1 MANNNLIL
9 IIILASIGINFCPH
23 PGEISNSGWTLFSIF
38 IGIISLIVSN
48 TMPMAVATTIGLTF
62 IVLTKSLTFQAA
74 FSGYAGETVWLVF
87 TSFFIAQGFVDTGL
101 ATRIAYRFV
110 AITGKKTLGLAY
122 GLAFAECLLA
132 PAIPSVTARSGAIIY
147 PITKSLSNAFGS
159 HADNETRSKLGTYLT
174 LVVAQASTITSAM
187 FLTAMAGNPLIV
199 KLAKTAG
206 IEISWGIWS
215 LYAIVP
221 GILCLLI
228 TPWLVLKLTKP
239 EITETPHATEMAR
252 RKLKEMG
259 PLSKNEIIMGVVFV
273 TLLTLWIFG
282 TQLKI
287 SAATTALLGFSF
299 LILTGVIEWKN
310 LIKLTVAFE
319 TFIWFG
325 AFISLADALN
335 DAGLT
340 KFFGTYA
347 AQYLT
352 NFNLTTG
359 FILVIL
365 LYFYIHYFFA
375 SATAH
380 IGALY
385 LPFLLLAIKLGAS
398 PLKSAL
404 LLGYASSLFG
414 GLTPYGFG
422 SSPILFG
429 SGFISTGTWWKVG
442 FLIGTLNLLI
452 FYIFINLIG

>member
-1 MANNNLIL
+1 MLNKLSILL
-9 IIILASIGINFCPH
+9 IIAMSVVINFCPH
-23 PGEISNSGWTLFSIF
+23 PNEISNSGWTLFSIF

-48 TMPMAVATTIGLTF
+48 TMPMAVATTIGLTL

-101 ATRIAYRFV
+101 ATRIAYKFV
-110 AITGKKTLGLAY
+110 ALTGKKTLGLAY

-147 PITKSLSNAFGS
+147 PIAKSLSNAFGS
-159 HADNETRSKLGTYLT
+159 YSENETRNKLGTYLT

-206 IEISWGIWS
+206 VEISWGAWAF
-215 LYAIVP
+215 YAIIP

-228 TPWLVLKLTKP
+228 TPFLLIKLTKP
-239 EITETPHATEMAR
+239 EITETPHAAEMAKT
-252 RKLKEMG
+252 KLKEMG
-259 PLSKNEIIMGVVFV
+259 PLSKNEIIMGFVFV
-273 TLLTLWIFG
+273 ALLILWIFG
-282 TQLKI
+282 SYFKI
-287 SAATTALLGFSF
+287 NAATTALLGFSF
-299 LILTGVIEWKN
+299 LILAEVIEWKN
-310 LIKLTVAFE
+310 LVKLTVAFE

-335 DAGLT
+335 DSGLT
-340 KFFGTYA
+340 KLFGTYA
-347 AQYLT
+347 AQYLS
-352 NFNLTTG
+352 NFNLSLG

-385 LPFLLLAIKLGAS
+385 LPFLLLAIKIGAT
-398 PLKSAL
+398 PIKSAL

-422 SSPILFG
+422 SAPILFG
-429 SGFISTGTWWKVG
+429 SGFIPTGIWWRTG
-442 FLIGTLNLLI
+442 FIIGTLNLLI
-452 FYIFINLIG
+452 FYAYTLLW